1 MPSMRAVLQARQK
14 AAAAQVKDLEAELD
28 RVRAALA
35 EAEEGHRRR
44 VIGLEQYLEA
54 LAEENASAARP
65 GPPAIPE
72 PAADPALS
80 PTRHRSGPSRTGADA
95 PDGRPHSRTCG
106 RDSHT
111 QEWPDW
117 TRPPRPR
124 GLLLLAGLDNR
135 ELPRGLP
142 SCPRTRQLTRSSTLF
157 ETRPTTRTDR
167 EQPVRQPLWGEPLRS
182 WPQRRALPG
191 RSTDCPTRRKLTGP

>member
-65 GPPAIPE
+65 GPPTIPE

-124 GLLLLAGLDNR
+124 DTSTTGPLA
-135 ELPRGLP
+135 PRW
-142 SCPRTRQLTRSSTLF
+142 TRQPRAAKRPSF
-157 ETRPTTRTDR
+157 MPAHPTTHPI
-167 EQPVRQPLWGEPLRS
+167 QHPVRDP
-182 WPQRRALPG
+182 
-191 RSTDCPTRRKLTGP
+191 TDHPHG